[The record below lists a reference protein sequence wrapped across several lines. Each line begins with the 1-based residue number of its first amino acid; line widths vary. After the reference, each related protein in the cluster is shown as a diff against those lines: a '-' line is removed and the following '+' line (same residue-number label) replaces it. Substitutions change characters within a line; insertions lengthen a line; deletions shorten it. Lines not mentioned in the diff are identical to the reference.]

1 MNADDMRRELNNL
14 NADLVRQY
22 PDYVCRVVSDEGG
35 IGKGH
40 LSSFQDVT
48 TTSPVIVTT
57 SQMLTTG
64 VDVPTCKNVV
74 LARVINSIVDFKQI
88 IGRGTRLRDDY
99 DKLYFNILDYTQ
111 STRLFADP
119 EFDGD
124 PSIVTES
131 EINDDGEQIGDDVVV
146 DPEEPVDDDLI
157 VDDFGL
163 NLGDGDD
170 NTDRRKYYVDGG
182 QVEIAAHLVYELDID
197 GNQLRVVEYS
207 DYSAAKVR
215 SLVHSAAEL
224 HDRWVDPIGRT
235 EIIDAL
241 HERGVDFDQLAEVAG
256 QPDADPFDL
265 LCHVAFDAPL
275 RTRRERAER
284 LRTGRQDFF
293 DQYGPEA
300 RQVLQELLEKYTA
313 HGTTQFLIPEILQV
327 PPISA
332 HGNVREIAD
341 LFGGIDRLREAVQQL
356 HTLLYSAA

>member
-1 MNADDMRRELNNL
+1 
-14 NADLVRQY
+14 
-22 PDYVCRVVSDEGG
+22 
-35 IGKGH
+35 
-40 LSSFQDVT
+40 
-48 TTSPVIVTT
+48 
-57 SQMLTTG
+57 MLTTG

-119 EFDGD
+119 DFDGD
-124 PSIVTES
+124 PAIVTES
-131 EINDDGEQIGDDVVV
+131 EINDEGEQIGEETVV
-146 DPEEPVDDDLI
+146 DPEEPVDGDVI
-157 VDDFGL
+157 SDDFAPDL
-163 NLGDGDD
+163 DDGDGDSA
-170 NTDRRKYYVDGG
+170 RRKYYVDGG

-197 GNQLRVVEYS
+197 GNQLRVVQYS
-207 DYSAAKVR
+207 DYTAEKVR

-224 HDRWVDPIGRT
+224 HDRWVDPIGRS

-241 HERGVDFDQLAEVAG
+241 DERGVDFDHLAEVAG

-265 LCHVAFDAPL
+265 LCHVAFNAPL

-284 LRTGRQDFF
+284 VRSGRQDFF

-300 RQVLQELLEKYTA
+300 REVLQELLEKYTA
-313 HGTTQFLIPEILQV
+313 HGTTQFSIPEILQV

-332 HGNVREIAD
+332 HGNVMEIAEM
-341 LFGGIDRLREAVQQL
+341 FGGVDRLRDAVEQL
-356 HTLLYSAA
+356 QSLLYSAA